1 MRSSHQTR
9 RHRRRVS
16 VRVLVSRRLC
26 RPPPIGRSHIS
37 RTGFR
42 RARPKNRKLTLY
54 FSVRSSIFL
63 YFLAGKKSRFL
74 STAGDDCSRRENGAA
89 CRGAVAPAGEPGSCL
104 RVDIS
109 RLGSNL
115 CRKKFDSAL
124 SADAVN
130 WCERERETDRRVNGT
145 TDVVKH
151 LHLVCRRCVPRL

>member
-37 RTGFR
+37 RAGFR

-89 CRGAVAPAGEPGSCL
+89 WPRSCGAGRRTRELPPGRHFSTWIEFVPEKNSTARCL
-104 RVDIS
+104 QMQLI
-109 RLGSNL
+109 G
-115 CRKKFDSAL
+115 A
-124 SADAVN
+124 
-130 WCERERETDRRVNGT
+130 RERDRQT
-145 TDVVKH
+145 SEWH
-151 LHLVCRRCVPRL
+151 Y